1 MSEPTIGSWRVRK
14 SLVPRIDATVNRR
27 EGATLLFL
35 GDLHLDNPKADRAAL
50 KRILDEAVARE
61 AAVLLLGD
69 VFDAMQGSGDRRG
82 TKKDLMAKYTGRD
95 DYLTALVEDVS
106 EFLRPYARNIWVVLQ
121 GNHESSVAR
130 HYGVH
135 LEQLLAYELNKAG
148 GSVTVPGYQ
157 TYAQVG
163 LKFGENQTGA
173 GTIPFWIAH
182 GHGGGGEV
190 TKGVIQAQRRAV
202 TYPDARF
209 VVSGHIH
216 SSYFVAHEQ
225 HRLSQNG
232 QPYNTEQEHYV
243 VGAWKNEHQP
253 QQGWWVEKG
262 RGPRMPSGWWA
273 TFYRAHGIVTSGSH
287 AGAHRYRWDFTR
299 AIP

>member
-1 MSEPTIGSWRVRK
+1 MSKLTIGSWEVRNAG
-14 SLVPRIDATVNRR
+14 VPRIHGHLAR
-27 EGATLLFL
+27 ETEPTLLFL

-50 KRILDEAVARE
+50 KRILGEAVARD

-82 TKKDLMAKYTGRD
+82 TKRDLMAKYTGRD

-106 EFLRPYARNIWVVLQ
+106 EFLSPYAKHIWLSLQ

-148 GSVTVPGYQ
+148 GNVIVPGYQ
-157 TYAQVG
+157 TYAVLSFSWG
-163 LKFGENQTGA
+163 KETVTHA
-173 GTIPFWIAH
+173 TVPFWIAH

-225 HRLSQNG
+225 HRLSHTG
-232 QPYNTEQEHYV
+232 QVFNVEQEHYV
-243 VGAWKNEHQP
+243 VGAWKNEHEP

-273 TFYRAHGIVTSGSH
+273 KFHRIHARKKSGNSRTLVPV
-287 AGAHRYRWDFTR
+287 GWEFTR

>member
-1 MSEPTIGSWRVRK
+1 MSKHKIGAWTPQSK
-14 SLVPRIDATVNRR
+14 GVPRIDAIVNRT

-69 VFDAMQGSGDRRG
+69 VFDAMQGAGDKRG
-82 TKKDLMAKYTGRD
+82 TKKDLMARYVGRD
-95 DYLTALVEDVS
+95 DYLTALVEDVA
-106 EFLRPYARNIWVVLQ
+106 EFLTPYAKHIWLILQ
-121 GNHESSVAR
+121 GNHESAVAR

-148 GSVTVPGYQ
+148 GNVTVPGYQ
-157 TYAQVG
+157 TYAMVG
-163 LKFGENQTGA
+163 LKFGDRQTGA

-190 TKGVIQAQRRAV
+190 TKGVLQAQRRAV

-225 HRLSQNG
+225 HRLSSKG
-232 QPYNTEQEHYV
+232 MTYNTEQEHYV
-243 VGAWKNEHQP
+243 VGAWKNEHAP
-253 QQGWWVEKG
+253 ASGWWVEKG

-273 TFYRAHGIVTSGSH
+273 TFYRAHGIVKSGTDASVN
-287 AGAHRYRWDFTR
+287 RFRWDFTR